1 MTTSRASRASTGGSV
16 LPGGAVGQ
24 VLTKRSG
31 TNDDLAWGD
40 INTTTY
46 NNPTATGL
54 VTAQAAG
61 SNVEAVVSGMS
72 VSNLQPGVVVS
83 VNLLLYVSMNDFG
96 TAKGVTMRLRDGGLT
111 GTILQS
117 VVRSLTTDT
126 STGHDQNFAF
136 TGNVTPATNTLVVT
150 VQRTSASTVAV
161 LSDTRT
167 FTVSQSGGGFTPIGG
182 TTGQVL
188 TKTSSTDLA
197 YGWATPAAGGGG
209 GGSTAVT
216 TGTDTTLA
224 ATPQVLA
231 QSAKSQV
238 FGTTT
243 LSPLVDTLLVIH
255 VTANISSAGGNQ
267 GAFLGPLVASPQ
279 TGGQF
284 GGRFSA
290 GPAPVSPGITSMNQ
304 TIQNPLSGS
313 LFGDSLYY
321 LRAGVIYTIGYD
333 LQAGSG
339 VGSVTYSNL
348 QAAYSTTPFGGGS
361 GGSWVTYTPADI
373 TAVTTNPSL
382 GTGPTKT
389 GQYLNDGTNVKA
401 DVYYKVGT
409 SPSAGS
415 GAYKFAFPVPLVGF
429 IPGQVVGHGW
439 MYTSGVAVATQQ
451 ALALD
456 ANFYHLY
463 QTATPAA
470 WEFTSG
476 NNANWWAASNE
487 MGHHLDY
494 RIR

>member
-313 LFGDSLYY
+313 LFADTLYY
-321 LRAGVIYTIGYD
+321 LRAGVTYTIGYD

-339 VGSVTYSNL
+339 VGSVTFSNL
-348 QAAYSTTPFGGGS
+348 QATYSTTPFGS
-361 GGSWVTYTPADI
+361 GVKTVNTQTGTAYTLVLSDANNLVDM
-373 TAVTTNPSL
+373 N
-382 GTGPTKT
+382 
-389 GQYLNDGTNVKA
+389 NVA
-401 DVYYKVGT
+401 ASTLTVPPNSSVAFSVGT
-409 SPSAGS
+409 IIEGNQL
-415 GAYKFAFPVPLVGF
+415 GA
-429 IPGQVVGHGW
+429 GQVTLTPGA
-439 MYTSGVAVATQQ
+439 GVTINATPGLKVAAQYGTYGLRKVATDTW
-451 ALALD
+451 LAYGRLS
-456 ANFYHLY
+456 A
-463 QTATPAA
+463 
-470 WEFTSG
+470 
-476 NNANWWAASNE
+476 
-487 MGHHLDY
+487 
-494 RIR
+494 